1 MEVRLDKRFELD
13 CPAEAAWAVLSDV
26 RAVGG
31 CMPGAQVTTQIDE
44 NRYAGTLRTRI
55 GPASMQ
61 FAGEIEV
68 LSRDDSRR
76 ALGLRGKGADR
87 GGSAASMTLE
97 AAIEDGAAPGTSVL
111 AGQACADVSGKLAQF
126 GSRLLVPVADAML
139 EQFAEQFKAAA
150 AARAAAEA
158 SPVQAWQASQAPH
171 APHSPHA
178 SNGSPVEPPALP
190 AQPQAAETAL
200 AAAEAPA
207 TAAVPPAP
215 AATPTAAASVQ
226 APTPA
231 PVRELHLLPLLWSA
245 FKRWLAARMGR
256 Q

>member
-44 NRYAGTLRTRI
+44 RRYAGTVRTRI

-111 AGQACADVSGKLAQF
+111 AGQARVDVSGKLAQF
-126 GSRLLVPVADAML
+126 GNRLLVPVADAML

-158 SPVQAWQASQAPH
+158 SPVQASQAPH
-171 APHSPHA
+171 APHSPPA
-178 SNGSPVEPPALP
+178 SNGSPVEPSALP
-190 AQPQAAETAL
+190 AQPQAAE
-200 AAAEAPA
+200 AARAPAEAPA
-207 TAAVPPAP
+207 TAEVPPAP

-226 APTPA
+226 APTPT

-245 FKRWLAARMGR
+245 FKRWLAARLGR